1 MDRWAQLD
9 EDERFRIALD
19 VARRRGRDLSRLS
32 ANIIGVGAGYRLRG
46 AEPERVSEVCI
57 RFLVRQKWQDRRA
70 RASRIPDHIVAYPL
84 IGDRRVRVRI
94 PTDVSDLSAGSPH
107 AALDLT
113 GGLVSRHKGTP
124 QSYGSACCAVSSAS
138 NPAHKYLLSCHHVF
152 SPTMSATLPRQVD
165 CIVSDSGQRIGPL
178 VVAASTLGPLA
189 MDAALVRIEDEDI
202 DTLSMWGRWPVS
214 RATDFDLSVLH
225 QRGPL
230 FVLCRQQVPAVDGQ
244 PPELRTQALE
254 VRFVGVTF
262 HPIVFDYRSIAG
274 KRFSFGYTIQYV
286 GALRPGDSGAALIDS
301 GGMLYGMH
309 FFGQGSLGFAV
320 AAPRLFESAAFG
332 FDIVL

>member
-9 EDERFRIALD
+9 ENTRFRIAMD
-19 VARRRGRDLSRLS
+19 VARRRGADLGRLS
-32 ANIIGVGAGYRLRG
+32 ANIIGVGAGFRLRG
-46 AEPERVSEVCI
+46 REPELVSEVCI
-57 RFLVRQKWQDRRA
+57 RFLVRRKWQAPPA
-70 RASRIPDHIVAYPL
+70 RATRIPGHILAYPL
-84 IGDRRVRVRI
+84 IDGRRVRVRI
-94 PTDVSDLSAGSPH
+94 PTDVSELSEGSPH

-113 GGLVSRHKGTP
+113 SGLVSRHHGTP
-124 QSYGSACCAVSSAS
+124 QSYGSACCAVSSAAT
-138 NPAHKYLLSCHHVF
+138 PERKYLLSCHHVF
-152 SPTMSATLPRQVD
+152 SPTMSATLPQQVD

-178 VVAASTLGPLA
+178 VVAASTRGPQA
-189 MDAALVRIEDEDI
+189 MDAALVRMEDDDI
-202 DTLSMWGRWPVS
+202 DTVSMWGRWPVS
-214 RATDFDLSVLH
+214 RATDFDLSEIH

-230 FVLCRQQVPAVDGQ
+230 FVLCRQQVPAIDAQ

-274 KRFSFGYTIQYV
+274 KRFRFGYTIQYV

-309 FFGQGSLGFAV
+309 FFGQGPLGFAV